1 MRKGKSIKLA
11 VVVAVLAMLV
21 GFAAVSTVLRFNG
34 TVSLKGNAAEFEN
47 NLRFVSTGAKAP
59 TIESSMNK
67 TGNKSVS
74 VSDNGKQLT
83 FVTPEFNTVGETAT
97 VTYYVENVGQYDA
110 LLGEITCKATATN
123 ANLVDYLEIIES
135 TNYNG
140 TTLAAGSE
148 ASPTQT
154 EEASTITV
162 KLKKTY
168 ASEETGTV
176 TITCQL
182 PATAKEN

>member
-11 VVVAVLAMLV
+11 VVVVVLLMLV

-34 TVSLKGNAAEFEN
+34 TASLKGNATEFEN

-59 TIESSMNK
+59 TIVSSMNK

-97 VTYYVENVGQYDA
+97 VTYYVENNGQYDA
-110 LLGEITCKATATN
+110 LLGKISCEATAAN
-123 ANLVDYLEIIES
+123 ANLVDYLEITAS
-135 TNYNG
+135 TNYEG
-140 TTLAAGSE
+140 TTLAAGTE
-148 ASPTQT
+148 AGPTQT
-154 EEASTITV
+154 EDPATITV

-176 TITCQL
+176 TITCNL

>member
-11 VVVAVLAMLV
+11 VVVVVLLMLV
-21 GFAAVSTVLRFNG
+21 GFAAVSTVLQFNG
-34 TVSLKGNAAEFEN
+34 TASLKGNTTEFDE
-47 NLRFVSTGAKAP
+47 NLRFVSAGAKAP
-59 TIESSMNK
+59 TIESSMGK

-97 VTYYVENVGQYDA
+97 VTYYVENRGQYDA
-110 LLGEITCKATATN
+110 LLGTITCNATASN
-123 ANLVDYLEIIES
+123 ANLTDYLEITES
-135 TNYNG
+135 KNYNG
-140 TTLAAGSE
+140 VTLAAGTE

-154 EEASTITV
+154 EEAATITV

-168 ASEETGTV
+168 ASEEKGTV
-176 TITCQL
+176 TITCSL